1 MIFLAAI
8 TLIFMWLTIY
18 FGDKSNDLEK
28 DVKFLSKVAE
38 ENEELIFDQYNY
50 VITLERR
57 LLELEAKLAN
67 SSELQYESSMIKYLK
82 THE

>member
-1 MIFLAAI
+1 MIFLGAI